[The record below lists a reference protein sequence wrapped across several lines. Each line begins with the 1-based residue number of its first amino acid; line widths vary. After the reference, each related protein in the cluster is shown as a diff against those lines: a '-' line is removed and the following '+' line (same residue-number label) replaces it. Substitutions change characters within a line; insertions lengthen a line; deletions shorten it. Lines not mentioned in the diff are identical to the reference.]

1 MQPTKI
7 AATRHPGFAEYA
19 GNRGCSALLI
29 YVGGASV
36 IELVVGAR
44 DLARV
49 RFARSALEEVTFS
62 LGVLA
67 GRKGAALHEPWIRAA
82 KSGLAGTDLSLLDAL
97 TAKGNYYPGF
107 LVPPPREADASFADE
122 VERVRETSAEEVRRE
137 LDLCWPEDLPHRLRP
152 LREDPRRQLAEL
164 AEALTT
170 YWHKAIE
177 PVWPRIRALHDA
189 DLAHRSA
196 ALTKGGLDRLF
207 AELHP
212 QIEYADDRLRL
223 HLAHSASFATAGAG
237 VLLIP
242 SVFVWPRISV
252 FDTDDYQ
259 PAIAYP
265 VRGVGTVWGAEPPP
279 STVTPLA
286 SLVGRSRAALLVLL
300 ELPRTTTQL
309 AQTLGVTAA
318 TVSEHL
324 AVLKRSNL
332 VRSHRD
338 GRSVLYERTTLGS
351 RLLIDHS

>member
-1 MQPTKI
+1 M
-7 AATRHPGFAEYA
+7 
-19 GNRGCSALLI
+19 
-29 YVGGASV
+29 
-36 IELVVGAR
+36 IELVVGAK

-49 RFARSALEEVTFS
+49 RFGRSALEEVTFS

-67 GRKGAALHEPWIRAA
+67 GRKGAALHGPWIKAA
-82 KSGLAGTDLSLLDAL
+82 KAGLAGEDLSLLNAL

-107 LVPPPREADASFADE
+107 LVPPPRETDGAFEDE

-137 LDLCWPEDLPHRLRP
+137 LDLCWPEDLPSRLRP
-152 LREDPRRQLAEL
+152 LYDNPPRHLAEL
-164 AEALTT
+164 AEVLTT

-177 PVWPRIRALHDA
+177 PAWPRIKALYDA

-207 AELHP
+207 QELHP
-212 QIEYADDRLRL
+212 QVEYADDRLKL
-223 HLAHSASFATAGAG
+223 HLAAHSASVRTAGAG

-242 SVFVWPRISV
+242 SVFIWPRIAV

-259 PAIAYP
+259 PAIAFP
-265 VRGVGTVWGAEPPP
+265 VRGVGTVWSDGPPRE
-279 STVTPLA
+279 TVTPLA
-286 SLVGRSRAALLVLL
+286 GLVGRSRATLLVLL
-300 ELPRTTTQL
+300 ELPRSTTQL

-332 VRSHRD
+332 VRSRRD

>member
-1 MQPTKI
+1 MVLTP
-7 AATRHPGFAEYA
+7 
-19 GNRGCSALLI
+19 
-29 YVGGASV
+29 
-36 IELVVGAR
+36 R

-49 RFARSALEEVTFS
+49 RFARSPLEEVTCS
-62 LGVLA
+62 ISVLA
-67 GRKGAALHEPWIRAA
+67 GRKGATLHGPWLAAA
-82 KSGLAGTDLSLLDAL
+82 KPRLAGLDLSLLDAL
-97 TAKGNYYPGF
+97 TARGNRYPGF
-107 LVPPPREADASFADE
+107 ILPPPKGADATFADE
-122 VERVRETSAEEVRRE
+122 VARMRATDPAEVRRE
-137 LDLCWPEDLPHRLRP
+137 LDLCWPDGDLPARLKA
-152 LREDPRRQLAEL
+152 LYDDPERHLGEL
-164 AEALTT
+164 AQVYTRYWEA
-170 YWHKAIE
+170 AIE

-196 ALTKGGLDRLF
+196 ALTAGGLDRLF

-223 HLAHSASFATAGAG
+223 HMSAHNVSFAAAGAG

-242 SVFVWPRISV
+242 CVFIWPKIAV

-265 VRGVGTVWGAEPPP
+265 ARGIGTVWGTEPPP
-279 STVTPLA
+279 AKVTPLA

-300 ELPRTTTQL
+300 ELPCSTTQL
-309 AQTLGVTAA
+309 AETLGVTAP

-332 VRSHRD
+332 VSARRA
-338 GRSVLYERTTLGS
+338 GRTVLYERTTLGS